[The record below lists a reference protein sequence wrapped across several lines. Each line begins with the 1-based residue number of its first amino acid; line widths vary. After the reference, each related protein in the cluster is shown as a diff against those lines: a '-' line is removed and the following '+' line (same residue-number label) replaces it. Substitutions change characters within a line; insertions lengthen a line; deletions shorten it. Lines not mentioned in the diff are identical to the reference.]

1 MAINVYTIFIGAR
14 HDQANGKSS
23 VVGLTTSIIPIVGE
37 FSRCSLSVQWR
48 HGITY
53 NWEGG
58 WGGRGGAMGTH
69 LQLPGRAGMGMRK
82 PIDKSN

>member
-58 WGGRGGAMGTH
+58 WGGEGRCNGDAPPIAGTC
-69 LQLPGRAGMGMRK
+69 GNGNEKTDR
-82 PIDKSN
+82 